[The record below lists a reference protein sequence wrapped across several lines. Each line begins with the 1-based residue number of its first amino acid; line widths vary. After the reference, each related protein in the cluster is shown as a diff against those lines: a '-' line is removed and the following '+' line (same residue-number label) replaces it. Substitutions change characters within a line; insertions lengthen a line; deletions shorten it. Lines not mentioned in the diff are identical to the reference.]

1 MQDLLLEVQELQRKL
16 DQGIKLIAKYGKE
29 HAEAERD
36 YRVEKGKW
44 IMKLR
49 SDGIQATLIP
59 DVAKYKTA
67 DLMFK
72 RDTAEVMYKTAF
84 ENVMAIKK
92 QMTTVE
98 NQIEREWSNIK

>member
-1 MQDLLLEVQELQRKL
+1 MELIQEQQELQKRL
-16 DQGIKLIAKYGKE
+16 DQAIKLLARYGKE
-29 HAEAERD
+29 AAEAERD

-44 IMKLR
+44 VLKLR

-59 DVAKYKTA
+59 DVSKYKTA

-72 RDTAEVMYKTAF
+72 RDTAEVMYKTAL

-98 NQIEREWSNIK
+98 NQIEREWSNAK